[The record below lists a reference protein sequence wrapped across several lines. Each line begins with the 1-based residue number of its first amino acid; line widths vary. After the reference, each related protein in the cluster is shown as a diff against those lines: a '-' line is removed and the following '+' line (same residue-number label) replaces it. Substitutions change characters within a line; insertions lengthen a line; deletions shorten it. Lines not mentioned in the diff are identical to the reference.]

1 MSSSIIEG
9 DFLMFPNTIAL
20 ARRLAKPVVAFDL
33 EHTGGAGEARAVTD
47 FGAML
52 VTPEGTVTSYA
63 TLVRPPA
70 GIEFNS
76 YVCRLTGIYP
86 HTVKDAP
93 CWEKVLLEFV
103 LPYQHALWVGFNSRA
118 NDTPLVRKESLR
130 LGHELAPFD
139 QLDLMRVEGEG
150 SLSKRLLKLVPDYD
164 ASGAHRGL
172 KDADMTLTLLEY
184 SLPTLTAA
192 QIDNLRGGVPS
203 RSGTVQKRV
212 ERSHAPRQPM
222 DVSQFLVAPGE
233 RRNGQPWTAD
243 EVRWV
248 CRQYRGG
255 KKTVEELAVL
265 NGRSPYGVA
274 CALHKEGVI
283 TQENRDQYRRP

>member
-1 MSSSIIEG
+1 
-9 DFLMFPNTIAL
+9 MFPNTIAL
-20 ARRLAKPVVAFDL
+20 AQRLAKPVVAFDL

-52 VTPEGTVTSYA
+52 VTPEGVVTSYA
-63 TLVRPPA
+63 SLVKPPA

-93 CWEKVLLEFV
+93 GWEKVLREFV

-118 NDTPLVRKESLR
+118 NDTPLMRKESLR

-184 SLPTLTAA
+184 SLPNLTSA
-192 QIDNLRGGVPS
+192 QIDNLRGGVLP
-203 RSGTVQKRV
+203 RSKRAKRLAERV
-212 ERSHAPRQPM
+212 EKGARQPM
-222 DVSQFLVAPGE
+222 DVSKFLVAPGV
-233 RRNGQPWTAD
+233 RRSGQPWSAD
-243 EVRWV
+243 EVLWV

-255 KKTVEELAVL
+255 KKTIEQLAVL
-265 NGRSPYGVA
+265 NGRSPYGIA

-283 TQENRDQYRRP
+283 TQEGRDQYRRP